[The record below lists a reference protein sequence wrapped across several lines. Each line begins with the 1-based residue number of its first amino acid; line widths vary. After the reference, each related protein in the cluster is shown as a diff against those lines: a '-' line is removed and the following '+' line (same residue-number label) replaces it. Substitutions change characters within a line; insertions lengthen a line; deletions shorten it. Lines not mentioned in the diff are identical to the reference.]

1 MITGNRKAVL
11 IAGACLVLLLLI
23 APSVSASISPAAI
36 PAGNIN
42 IVDNSPNLTPDLVPS
57 LKLHAAFLGQDQEA
71 RMDGVIAYIG
81 NISSGTGTTSL
92 QQIEDDY
99 LAAASTIPLMT
110 TDDQIASARDAMKAQ
125 TQLFSDETNAQLVMY
140 NGSIDDMRASI
151 ATSEQAADASFRS
164 INASL
169 WLARDSARLT
179 LFDADSE
186 QRAFLLRNLDKQG
199 IDTAL
204 ARNISDRIDAQRS
217 GIQDALIN
225 NSADALLAANTN
237 IRSLTREFRNTVADS
252 QAAMAIE
259 LKGEALMA
267 MPG

>member
-1 MITGNRKAVL
+1 MLTGNRKAVL
-11 IAGACLVLLLLI
+11 IALAGLVLLLLI
-23 APSVSASISPAAI
+23 APAVSASAGTPVI
-36 PAGNIN
+36 PVANIN
-42 IVDNSPNLTPDLVPS
+42 LVDNSANLTPDLLPS

-81 NISSGTGTTSL
+81 NISGGTGITGL

-99 LAAASTIPLMT
+99 LTIAASIPLMT
-110 TDDQIASARDAMKAQ
+110 TDDQIAGARDAMKAQ
-125 TQLFSDETNAQLVMY
+125 TQLFSDETNAQLVMF
-140 NGSIDDMRASI
+140 NGSVDNMRASI
-151 ATSEQAADASFRS
+151 ASSQQAADASFRS

-204 ARNISDRIDAQRS
+204 ARNISDRIDAQRP

-237 IRSLTREFRNTVADS
+237 IRSLTREFRTTVADS
-252 QAAMAIE
+252 QVAMAIE
-259 LKGEALMA
+259 LKREALMA

>member
-11 IAGACLVLLLLI
+11 IAGVCLVLLLMVS
-23 APSVSASISPAAI
+23 SVPASAVTTAV

-42 IVDNSPNLTPDLVPS
+42 IVDNSANLTPDLVPS

-81 NISSGTGTTSL
+81 NISSGKGTTGL

-125 TQLFSDETNAQLVMY
+125 TQLFSDETNARLLMF

-151 ATSEQAADASFRS
+151 ASSEQAADASFRS

-179 LFDADSE
+179 LFDADSG

-199 IDTAL
+199 INTAL

-225 NSADALLAANTN
+225 NSAESLLAANTN
-237 IRSLTREFRNTVADS
+237 IRSLTREFRTTVADL

-259 LKGEALMA
+259 LRREALMA